1 MNNLLPAPAVTE
13 CEPEWQTRS
22 VSVLA
27 THISGVYHERLRDE
41 LPVLTRQVAALITRF
56 SDARVFQLRAL
67 GGLLAELRNEV
78 DPHAWTEDDLL
89 FPVLAACENPTV
101 LTTTLTPDR
110 LLRLVDSLADDHV
123 RIRQVLARIT
133 AHIAEVTHAGLEG
146 AGLGRTARIASQRLR
161 DFKLEEM
168 DLEDRC
174 LLPRAR
180 SLAETEA
187 GRIYR

>member
-1 MNNLLPAPAVTE
+1 MTHVLSAPVITE
-13 CEPEWQTRS
+13 CDPEWQSRS

-41 LPVLTRQVAALITRF
+41 LPILTRQVAALSTRF
-56 SDARVFQLRAL
+56 SDVRVFHLRVL
-67 GGLLAELRNEV
+67 SGLLSDLRNEV

-89 FPVLAACENPTV
+89 FPVLAACENPAV

-110 LLRLVDSLADDHV
+110 LLRLVDSLASEHV
-123 RIRQVLARIT
+123 RLRQVLSQIGN
-133 AHIAEVTHAGLEG
+133 HIDQVSQQASEVPEWAALIE
-146 AGLGRTARIASQRLR
+146 RVERVR
-161 DFKLEEM
+161 DRKLEEM
-168 DLEDRC
+168 ALEDRC

-180 SLAETEA
+180 AFAEAEA

>member
-1 MNNLLPAPAVTE
+1 MDNLLPAPSVTE

-27 THISGVYHERLRDE
+27 THISGVYHERMRDE

-56 SDARVFQLRAL
+56 SDGRVFKLRVL

-89 FPVLAACENPTV
+89 FPVLAACEHPTV

-110 LLRLVDSLADDHV
+110 LLRLVDSLADDHL
-123 RIRQVLARIT
+123 RIRELLARIA
-133 AHIAEVTHAGLEG
+133 AHLDEVTLEASHTFDWAGLLE
-146 AGLGRTARIASQRLR
+146 RVQRLH
-161 DFKLEEM
+161 DLKLEEI

-174 LLPRAR
+174 LMPRAR
-180 SLAETEA
+180 AIAEAQAT
-187 GRIYR
+187 RVYR